1 MSTGGLVPLENL
13 FDDEVDLVLRDLGE
27 DCQRDAGTQRWAKGC
42 VTRSKYL
49 PARRGSGHFAGILQ
63 GDSKLWL
70 LDVPEF

>member
-13 FDDEVDLVLRDLGE
+13 FDDKVDLVLRYLGE
-27 DCQRDAGTQRWAKGC
+27 DCQRDAGTQRWLRG

-49 PARRGSGHFAGILQ
+49 PARRGSGHFPGILQ